1 VGEKKNIFRNLLIM
15 GFHLFSH
22 LSVDL
27 KEDLTN
33 NPKSFLIKKKQYYKV
48 KKEPKKLCNPSTSGR
63 RVK

>member
-1 VGEKKNIFRNLLIM
+1 VKNKYIFRNLLIM

-33 NPKSFLIKKKQYYKV
+33 NPKSFLIKRQQYYKV
-48 KKEPKKLCNPSTSGR
+48 KKEPKK
-63 RVK
+63 

>member
-1 VGEKKNIFRNLLIM
+1 M

-33 NPKSFLIKKKQYYKV
+33 NPKSFLIKKQQYYKV
-48 KKEPKKLCNPSTSGR
+48 KKEPKNDVILQQAEEG
-63 RVK
+63 

>member
-1 VGEKKNIFRNLLIM
+1 M
-15 GFHLFSH
+15 GCHLFSH

-33 NPKSFLIKKKQYYKV
+33 NPKSFLIKKQQYYKV